1 MSIHK
6 RLPESIRSWSEKL
19 QFIRQPR
26 VWGSISVLAIVG
38 IFFWQFSENPEWF
51 SLDQQIIFDSDNP
64 ASELTPEEQSIAADI
79 DSSKFLVKEL
89 ETDNTGIVPLN
100 PMIRVET
107 DLLKQANSSTESK
120 VPSSESNPFLE
131 ILPIPASSSNPSQSQ
146 NNTSLSTAE
155 SLKPSFGTTSS
166 PNRSNPNT
174 NLLGSPAEATP
185 QTSPPATSLQQ
196 AMQQYL
202 QNKAAT
208 PTNATENTGN
218 TTNPSANTT
227 TPSSLSPNSLTNPA
241 QALNG
246 TSGLVMNATP
256 FNSSPTITGQLPQ
269 SNWTVPRTNPNI
281 IPGTVPTPVQ
291 NPYQT
296 NTTLPPAVPPVPTAV
311 PGGQYSN
318 LNLYPNTNPA
328 YPNPNLNNVPSYPG
342 YSNYSNR
349 YPGYTTVQPV
359 QPSTYMTPSNM
370 NPNLQPSQ
378 LAQPQTPFSV
388 PNRIPGSYI
397 GGGRIN
403 TFANP

>member
-6 RLPESIRSWSEKL
+6 RLPESIRSWSEQL
-19 QFIRQPR
+19 QFLRQPR

-38 IFFWQFSENPEWF
+38 IFFWQFSENPELF
-51 SLDQQIIFDSDNP
+51 SLDQQTIFDSENP
-64 ASELTPEEQSIAADI
+64 ASVLTPEEQSIAADI
-79 DSSKFLVKEL
+79 DSSEFLVKEL
-89 ETDNTGIVPLN
+89 KNNNTEIVPVN
-100 PMIRVET
+100 PMIQVET
-107 DLLKQANSSTESK
+107 NLLKQANSASEAQ

-131 ILPIPASSSNPSQSQ
+131 ILPIPSNPSQPK
-146 NNTSLSTAE
+146 NNTSLSASD
-155 SLKPSFGTTSS
+155 SLKSSLGTTSS
-166 PNRSNPNT
+166 LPSSNPNT
-174 NLLGSPAEATP
+174 NLLGSSAEATAE
-185 QTSPPATSLQQ
+185 TSPPVSPLQQ

-202 QNKAAT
+202 QNKSAT
-208 PTNATENTGN
+208 STNATETTGN

-227 TPSSLSPNSLTNPA
+227 TPSSLSPNSLINPS

-256 FNSSPTITGQLPQ
+256 FNSSPTITGQLPLPQ
-269 SNWTVPRTNPNI
+269 SNWTVPRTNPNLV
-281 IPGTVPTPVQ
+281 PGTVPTPVP

-328 YPNPNLNNVPSYPG
+328 YPNPNLNNVPSYSG
-342 YSNYSNR
+342 YPTNTS
-349 YPGYTTVQPV
+349 PGYTTVQPV

-378 LAQPQTPFSV
+378 LAQPQTPYSV

>member
-6 RLPESIRSWSEKL
+6 RLPESIRAFGEQL
-19 QFIRQPR
+19 QFLRQPR

-38 IFFWQFSENPEWF
+38 IFFWQFSENPELF
-51 SLDQQIIFDSDNP
+51 SLDQQTLFDSENP

-89 ETDNTGIVPLN
+89 KTDNTEIIPVN
-100 PMIRVET
+100 PMIQVET
-107 DLLKQANSSTESK
+107 NLLKQANSASEAQ

-131 ILPIPASSSNPSQSQ
+131 ILPIPSNPSQSK
-146 NNTSLSTAE
+146 NNTSLSASD

-166 PNRSNPNT
+166 PASSNVNT
-174 NLLGSPAEATP
+174 NQLGSPAEATAE
-185 QTSPPATSLQQ
+185 TSPPISPLQQ

-202 QNKAAT
+202 QNEST
-208 PTNATENTGN
+208 TSTNTTENTGN

-227 TPSSLSPNSLTNPA
+227 APSSLSPNSLTNPS

-269 SNWTVPRTNPNI
+269 SNWTVPRTNPNLV
-281 IPGTVPTPVQ
+281 PGTVPTPVQ

-342 YSNYSNR
+342 SSNYSNTS
-349 YPGYTTVQPV
+349 PSYTTVQPV

-378 LAQPQTPFSV
+378 LAQPQTPYSV